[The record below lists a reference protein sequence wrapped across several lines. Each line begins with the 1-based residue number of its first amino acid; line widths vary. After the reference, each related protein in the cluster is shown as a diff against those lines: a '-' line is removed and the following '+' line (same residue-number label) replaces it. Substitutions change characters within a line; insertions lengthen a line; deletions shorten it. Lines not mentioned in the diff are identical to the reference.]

1 MLIRFVS
8 RDDPMA
14 NGNVEDTHHLLLTL
28 FFIIQEC
35 NRLNVMIPRMQW
47 VSYVTATYIHSA
59 EIWLYLHYL
68 NTIDCDEV
76 FVRANCQDLGIC
88 CPLCFS
94 RSRHWYSQ
102 IPLILYHKLLQLWQF
117 LSHYYLS
124 YCQRGITLKSRSMDL
139 PMHWIFMTRH
149 LFHDVL
155 FTSGKPK

>member
-1 MLIRFVS
+1 
-8 RDDPMA
+8 MA

-94 RSRHWYSQ
+94 RSRHWYSL
-102 IPLILYHKLLQLWQF
+102 ILLILYHKPLQLWQF
-117 LSHYYLS
+117 FKPLLSQLLQEGNNSQVKKYEFTNALNIYDKTSLS
-124 YCQRGITLKSRSMDL
+124 WCVVYVRKTKITDARY
-139 PMHWIFMTRH
+139 I
-149 LFHDVL
+149 LFI
-155 FTSGKPK
+155 